1 MHSAYSKY
9 LSRPGGQTLPPMD
22 IDYEDEITSYPV
34 WVAESSGEIVG
45 GLILMFE
52 DDYTTIAN
60 IAVHPDYQGQGLGR
74 GLMAFAEKEARS
86 MGYQKIRLA
95 THVLL
100 AENGLFYLKLGWTE
114 TDRDEIRVYM
124 DKNI

>member
-1 MHSAYSKY
+1 VE
-9 LSRPGGQTLPPMD
+9 
-22 IDYEDEITSYPV
+22 IDYEDEIAFYPV
-34 WVAESSGEIVG
+34 WVAVSSGEIAG

-74 GLMAFAEKEARS
+74 GLMAFAENEARS
-86 MGYQKIRLA
+86 RGYQEMHLV

-100 AENGLFYLKLGWTE
+100 PENVLFYLKLGWTE
-114 TDRDEIRVYM
+114 SSRDETRVYM
-124 DKNI
+124 IKNI